1 MILVTTSQL
10 FLIIFIV
17 TYLSINMIY
26 LIRIYP
32 VKEELVDY
40 PYISVY
46 IPARNE
52 ERGIKNCVESLL
64 NQNYP
69 NFEVIVVDDNS
80 NDNTAKIVCSMA
92 EQYPNLIFVAG
103 AQLASGWTG
112 KPYALHQ
119 AYQRSR
125 GQYLLFTDADL
136 TYQSHALKTAI
147 HTMICKDLDLLTLMP
162 AAIFG
167 SFWERVVQPVIFGFI
182 AALTNFR
189 KVNSESH
196 QSAMGFGAFLLF
208 KKEAYQKIG
217 GHLSVANEV
226 LEDIM
231 IAKKAKL
238 NGLSILVA
246 DGKNLFSIRMYH
258 SMKEIWIGWRKNI
271 FLAMKSSISRASYY
285 MVMVLCFLL
294 TPYITVMCNLWV
306 GAGSV
311 WVGISL
317 LGLALSLATGLGLCH
332 ELGLERKN
340 VFLFPLGAIV
350 MVMIMFNSMVQTL
363 LLRRTE
369 WRGRIYEQ

>member
-1 MILVTTSQL
+1 MIFVTTFQL

-17 TYLSINMIY
+17 TYLSVNMIY

-32 VKEELVDY
+32 VKEELISY
-40 PYISVY
+40 PYISVCV
-46 IPARNE
+46 PARNE
-52 ERGIKNCVESLL
+52 ERDIKNCVESLL
-64 NQNYP
+64 NQDYP

-80 NDNTAKIVCSMA
+80 NDNTAKIICSMT
-92 EQYPNLIFVAG
+92 EQYSNLIFVDG

-147 HTMICKDLDLLTLMP
+147 HTMICNDLDLLTLMP
-162 AAIFG
+162 EAIFG

-189 KVNSESH
+189 KVNSESY

-208 KKEAYQKIG
+208 KKEAYQKID

-258 SMKEIWIGWRKNI
+258 SMKEIWMGWRKNI
-271 FLAMKSSISRASYY
+271 FLAMKSSILRASYY
-285 MVMVLCFLL
+285 MAMVLFFLL
-294 TPYITVMCNLWV
+294 TPYVVVMCNLWV

-311 WVGISL
+311 WVGVSL
-317 LGLALSLATGLGLCH
+317 LGLGLSLATGLGLCH

-350 MVMIMFNSMVQTL
+350 MVVIMLSSMVQSL

-369 WRGRIYEQ
+369 WRGRVYEH

>member
-1 MILVTTSQL
+1 MILVTTFQL

-17 TYLSINMIY
+17 TYLSVNMIY

-32 VKEELVDY
+32 VKEELVAY
-40 PYISVY
+40 PYISVCV
-46 IPARNE
+46 PARNE
-52 ERGIKNCVESLL
+52 ERDVKKCVESLL
-64 NQNYP
+64 NQDYP

-80 NDNTAKIVCSMA
+80 NDNTPKIVSSMA
-92 EQYPNLIFVAG
+92 EQYSNLIFIAG

-136 TYQSHALKTAI
+136 TYQSHALKTAV

-162 AAIFG
+162 AVIFG

-182 AALTNFR
+182 ASLTNFR

-196 QSAMGFGAFLLF
+196 QSAMGFGAFLFF

-238 NGLSILVA
+238 NGLSVLVA

-258 SMKEIWIGWRKNI
+258 SMREIWMGWRKNI
-271 FLAMKSSISRASYY
+271 FLAMKSSVFRASYY
-285 MVMVLCFLL
+285 MAMVLCFLL
-294 TPYITVMCNLWV
+294 TPYIVVMCNLWI
-306 GAGSV
+306 GAGGV

-317 LGLALSLATGLGLCH
+317 LGLALTLATGLGLCH

-340 VFLFPLGAIV
+340 VFLFPLGAIL
-350 MVMIMFNSMVQTL
+350 MVMIMISSMLQTL

>member
-40 PYISVY
+40 PYISVC

-147 HTMICKDLDLLTLMP
+147 HTMICTDLDLLTLMP

-189 KVNSESH
+189 EVNSESH

-271 FLAMKSSISRASYY
+271 FLAMKSSIFRASYN

-294 TPYITVMCNLWV
+294 TPYIVVMCNLWV

-350 MVMIMFNSMVQTL
+350 MVVIMFNSMVQTL

>member
-1 MILVTTSQL
+1 MIFVTTFQL

-17 TYLSINMIY
+17 TYLSVNMIY

-32 VKEELVDY
+32 VKEELDAY
-40 PYISVY
+40 PYISVCV
-46 IPARNE
+46 PARNE
-52 ERGIKNCVESLL
+52 ERDVKKCVESLL
-64 NQNYP
+64 NQDYP

-80 NDNTAKIVCSMA
+80 NDNTAKIVCSMT

-103 AQLASGWTG
+103 VQLASGWMG

-136 TYQSHALKTAI
+136 RYQSHALKTAI
-147 HTMICKDLDLLTLMP
+147 HTMICKDIDLLTLMP
-162 AAIFG
+162 AAVFG
-167 SFWERVVQPVIFGFI
+167 SFWERAVQPVIFGFI

-271 FLAMKSSISRASYY
+271 FLAMKSSIFRASYY

-294 TPYITVMCNLWV
+294 TPYIVVMCNLWV

-311 WVGISL
+311 WLGISL
-317 LGLALSLATGLGLCH
+317 VGLALSLATGLGLCH
-332 ELGLERKN
+332 ELGLKRKN

-350 MVMIMFNSMVQTL
+350 MVVIMFSSMVQTL